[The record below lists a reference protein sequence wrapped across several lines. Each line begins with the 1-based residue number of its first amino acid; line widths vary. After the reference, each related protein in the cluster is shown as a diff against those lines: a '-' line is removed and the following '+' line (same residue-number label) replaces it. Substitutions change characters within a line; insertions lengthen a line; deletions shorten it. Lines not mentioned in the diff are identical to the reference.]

1 MDLTIKVVYLFR
13 NSQHKIRG
21 EMMLKNKKII
31 IICGIIFVIIITAVP
46 LVLERIIFRNAINSN
61 LRSSDF
67 LSFLGSYSGNILGS
81 IIAGFITLLGIKYT
95 INYNQIEAR
104 IDRENNM
111 IRDEE
116 DQRRNVLPYLQII
129 VERQGTIKATEAFAL
144 DDNNT
149 NYKTSSWMPF
159 VITFKNVGRD
169 SAVNIRNVQKTW
181 NSNELKN
188 MLYKNRSLE
197 KNEKSCEIQVYAN
210 LKKEII
216 ENNENQEHNIKIIF
230 EDLLGYTYE
239 QTFILNFRSF
249 EESYKN
255 HYYISKPPILIE
267 GRCGLMPLKLTT
279 SKVNYGNKK
288 EKMQLNVFSV

>member
-1 MDLTIKVVYLFR
+1 
-13 NSQHKIRG
+13 
-21 EMMLKNKKII
+21 MLKNKKII
-31 IICGIIFVIIITAVP
+31 IICGIIFVLILTSVP

-61 LRSSDF
+61 LSSSEF

-81 IIAGFITLLGIKYT
+81 IIAGFVTLLGIKYT
-95 INYNQIEAR
+95 INHNQIEAR
-104 IDRENNM
+104 IDRENNI

-129 VERQGTIKATEAFAL
+129 VERQGNIKETEAFAL
-144 DDNNT
+144 DNNST
-149 NYKTSSWMPF
+149 NYKTSAWMPF

-197 KNEKSCEIQVYAN
+197 KNEKSCEIQIYAN

-216 ENNENQEHNIKIIF
+216 EENENQEYNIKIIF

-239 QTFILNFRSF
+239 QTFILYFLSF
-249 EESYKN
+249 EESYKK
-255 HYYISKPPILIE
+255 HYYFSKPPILIE
-267 GRCGLMPLKLTT
+267 VRNGLTPLKLTV
-279 SKVNYGNKK
+279 SN
-288 EKMQLNVFSV
+288 S